1 VEWDGDAY
9 RFDLGQV
16 RLVIGMPATSRSIL
30 NPWSQSPENGGS
42 LVLIARYFGARYF
55 EDCVP
60 VGNIPQCE

>member
-1 VEWDGDAY
+1 
-9 RFDLGQV
+9 LGQL